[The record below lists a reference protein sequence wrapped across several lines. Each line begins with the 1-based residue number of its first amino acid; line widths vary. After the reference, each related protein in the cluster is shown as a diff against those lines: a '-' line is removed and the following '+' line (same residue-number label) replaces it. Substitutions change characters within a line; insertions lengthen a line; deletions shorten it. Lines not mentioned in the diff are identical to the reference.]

1 MKCGRATSSGCG
13 SACSLQRRNC
23 QRGCSEERN
32 HSAIEV
38 EKTQINSCNSGA
50 RVGVSLN
57 FGIDRE
63 AVGCE
68 EQWSDMCCLLAETPE
83 QPRICASRPNSA
95 EFASSEVALLKRL
108 P

>member
-1 MKCGRATSSGCG
+1 MKCGRATSCGCG
-13 SACSLQRRNC
+13 SACSLQRLNC

-50 RVGVSLN
+50 RVGVSLD

-68 EQWSDMCCLLAETPE
+68 EQW
-83 QPRICASRPNSA
+83 
-95 EFASSEVALLKRL
+95 
-108 P
+108 